1 MIGIMRPNGDVINI
15 SVITSYGL
23 DYRNTVTSHA
33 VENGTKIADH
43 VQAEN
48 LQIGLRGVIVEA
60 DITGYTGVY
69 STSDLIEQN
78 KEFRVVASGN
88 TASVVQGGQAVKE
101 ALLAA
106 RNNKELLT
114 VLEGLPTTIGGNV
127 PLKNNTSFFQN
138 CVITSLSFNEDGDT
152 GDAVE
157 VQLSLEQIRIVK
169 LREVVVNAPKQT
181 TGKGTAGKNKGNKK
195 EDGSGNKTP
204 ATNTPAQAAKKQE
217 KGKSAATKI
226 KELGTK
232 ALEYLAN

>member
-33 VENGTKIADH
+33 VENGTKISDH

-181 TGKGTAGKNKGNKK
+181 TGKGTSGKNKGNTS
-195 EDGSGNKTP
+195 DGKPT
-204 ATNTPAQAAKKQE
+204 TNAPAQAAKKQE
-217 KGKSAATKI
+217 KGKSAAFKI

>member
-33 VENGTKIADH
+33 VENGTKISDH

-69 STSDLIEQN
+69 STSNLIEQN

-127 PLKNNTSFFQN
+127 SLKNNTSFFQN

-169 LREVVVNAPKQT
+169 LREVTVNAPKQT
-181 TGKGTAGKNKGNKK
+181 TGKGTAGKNKGNTSNGK
-195 EDGSGNKTP
+195 P
-204 ATNTPAQAAKKQE
+204 ATNAPAQAAKKQE
-217 KGKSAATKI
+217 KGKSAAFKI

>member
-1 MIGIMRPNGDVINI
+1 M
-15 SVITSYGL
+15 
-23 DYRNTVTSHA
+23 
-33 VENGTKIADH
+33 
-43 VQAEN
+43 
-48 LQIGLRGVIVEA
+48 
-60 DITGYTGVY
+60 
-69 STSDLIEQN
+69 
-78 KEFRVVASGN
+78 
-88 TASVVQGGQAVKE
+88 QGGQAVKE

-181 TGKGTAGKNKGNKK
+181 TGKGTSGKNKGNTSNGK
-195 EDGSGNKTP
+195 P
-204 ATNTPAQAAKKQE
+204 ATNAPAQAAKKQE
-217 KGKSAATKI
+217 KGKSAAFKI

>member
-33 VENGTKIADH
+33 VENGVKISDH

-69 STSDLIEQN
+69 STSNLIEQN

-181 TGKGTAGKNKGNKK
+181 TGKGTSGKNKGNTS
-195 EDGSGNKTP
+195 DGKPT
-204 ATNTPAQAAKKQE
+204 TNAPAQAAKKQE

>member
-33 VENGTKIADH
+33 VENGTKISDH

-169 LREVVVNAPKQT
+169 LREVTVNAPKQT
-181 TGKGTAGKNKGNKK
+181 TGKGTAGKNKGNTSNGKP
-195 EDGSGNKTP
+195 T
-204 ATNTPAQAAKKQE
+204 TNAPAQAAKKQE
-217 KGKSAATKI
+217 KGKSAAFKT

-232 ALEYLAN
+232 ALEYLTN

>member
-33 VENGTKIADH
+33 VENGVKISDH

-69 STSDLIEQN
+69 STSNLIEQN

-169 LREVVVNAPKQT
+169 LREVTVNAPKQT
-181 TGKGTAGKNKGNKK
+181 TAGKGKANTKDDK
-195 EDGSGNKTP
+195 P
-204 ATNTPAQAAKKQE
+204 VTNVPAQAVKKQE

-232 ALEYLAN
+232 ALEYLTN

>member
-33 VENGTKIADH
+33 VENGTKISDH

-78 KEFRVVASGN
+78 KEFRVVASGS

-101 ALLAA
+101 ALLSA

-181 TGKGTAGKNKGNKK
+181 TGKGTTGKNKGNTSNGKP
-195 EDGSGNKTP
+195 T
-204 ATNTPAQAAKKQE
+204 TNAPAQAAKKQE
-217 KGKSAATKI
+217 KGKSVATKI

>member
-33 VENGTKIADH
+33 VENGTKISDH

-78 KEFRVVASGN
+78 KEFRVVASGS

-101 ALLAA
+101 ALLSA

-181 TGKGTAGKNKGNKK
+181 TGKGTTGKNKGNTSNGKP
-195 EDGSGNKTP
+195 T
-204 ATNTPAQAAKKQE
+204 TNAPAQAAKKQE
-217 KGKSAATKI
+217 KGKSVATKI

-232 ALEYLAN
+232 ALEYLE

>member
-33 VENGTKIADH
+33 VENGTKISDH

-88 TASVVQGGQAVKE
+88 TGSVVQGGQAVKE

-157 VQLSLEQIRIVK
+157 VQLSLEQIRLVK

-181 TGKGTAGKNKGNKK
+181 TGKGTAGKNKGNTSNGKP
-195 EDGSGNKTP
+195 T
-204 ATNTPAQAAKKQE
+204 TNAPAQAAKKQE

>member
-33 VENGTKIADH
+33 VENGVKISDH

-181 TGKGTAGKNKGNKK
+181 TAVI
-195 EDGSGNKTP
+195 S
-204 ATNTPAQAAKKQE
+204 
-217 KGKSAATKI
+217 
-226 KELGTK
+226 
-232 ALEYLAN
+232 

>member
-33 VENGTKIADH
+33 VENGTKISDH

-169 LREVVVNAPKQT
+169 LREVTVNAPKQT
-181 TGKGTAGKNKGNKK
+181 TGKGTAGKNKGNTSNGKP
-195 EDGSGNKTP
+195 T
-204 ATNTPAQAAKKQE
+204 TNAPAQAAKKQE
-217 KGKSAATKI
+217 KGKSAAFKI